1 MKDNPKKI
9 TPSEKY
15 PRLEPTLEAE
25 NLVNPEMVGV
35 TDRKKH
41 IYSFVHQGKAVSFL
55 PTNICVKD
63 VNNLMG
69 SESQTLK

>member
-35 TDRKKH
+35 TD
-41 IYSFVHQGKAVSFL
+41 
-55 PTNICVKD
+55 
-63 VNNLMG
+63 
-69 SESQTLK
+69 